1 MSAVVPTQQ
10 AASASSGAEAILA
23 RPPSNLWRDAALRFS
38 KNKLAMAA
46 FVVVVLLVFGAVFAD
61 VIAPNPNFSR
71 PIDARKFPGT
81 PGYVLGTDD
90 VGRDMLKRLIH
101 GTRTSLMVGISVQFI
116 AVVIGATLG
125 MTAGFL
131 GGWADF
137 IVMRVVELFTAIPQL
152 LFALFLISILGG
164 GIFNVILAIGLIGW
178 VDICRLTRAQLFSL
192 REKEFIEAAR
202 ALGVP
207 PLGIAWRH
215 LLPNALTPLI
225 IAVTLGIPSA
235 IFIEAGLSFL
245 GLGINEP
252 LASLGKMVGASQ
264 NYIRVYWHLGLLPTL
279 VIATVML
286 SFSFVGDGLRD
297 ALDPRLKK

>member
-1 MSAVVPTQQ
+1 MSAVAPTQQ
-10 AASASSGAEAILA
+10 AAAASSGVEAILA

-38 KNKLAMAA
+38 KNKLAMAS
-46 FVVVVLLVFGAVFAD
+46 FVVVALLIFAAVFAD
-61 VIAPNPNFSR
+61 LIAPNPNLAK

-81 PGYVLGTDD
+81 AGYILGTDD

-101 GTRTSLMVGISVQFI
+101 GTRTSLLVGISVQFI
-116 AVVIGATLG
+116 AVVIGASLG
-125 MTAGFL
+125 MAAGFL
-131 GGWADF
+131 GGWVDF
-137 IVMRVVELFTAIPQL
+137 TVMRIVELFTAIPQL

-164 GIFNVILAIGLIGW
+164 GVFNVILAIGLIGW

-207 PLGIAWRH
+207 PSGIAWRH

-252 LASLGKMVGASQ
+252 VASLGKMVGASQ
-264 NYIRVYWHLGLLPTL
+264 NYIRVYWHLGLLPTM